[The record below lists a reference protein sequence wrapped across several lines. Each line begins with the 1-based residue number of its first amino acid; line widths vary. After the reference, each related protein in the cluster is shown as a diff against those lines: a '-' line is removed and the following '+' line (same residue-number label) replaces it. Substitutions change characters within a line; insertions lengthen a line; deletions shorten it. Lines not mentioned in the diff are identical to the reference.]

1 MPNIKSAIK
10 RVKISSERNIK
21 NASARSALRTT
32 IKRFEE
38 TLASANVDNAR
49 VALAKAVRA
58 LDKAVSKGLVHKN
71 MAARKK
77 SRLTQKLNKAS
88 AQ

>member
-10 RVKISSERNIK
+10 RVKISRERNLK
-21 NASARSALRTT
+21 NASVRSALRTT

-38 TLASANVDNAR
+38 AIASANVDNAR

-58 LDKAVSKGLVHKN
+58 LDKAAAKGLVHKN
-71 MAARKK
+71 QAARKK
-77 SRLTQKLNKAS
+77 SRLTQKLNKAAS
-88 AQ
+88 Q